1 MEQQEFVFSGETS
14 TLPNEAVLH
23 EVRAASSGEPFKVA
37 FKAVRLRAEGGA
49 LFVVP
54 VTFTQDACRP
64 FAGFERKM
72 LALVR
77 GKFSRVKDE
86 DMIRT
91 TLKVCHVD
99 DDATSIFFKFRL
111 RDPAEAVDPEH
122 VYNLTLALSGLK
134 VKRTRVESLWPIDHI
149 EVDVDLPP
157 PEEEGAEDVVVP
169 EPEPEPEPDDT
180 DIARIRA
187 EIEAGIA
194 AEEAELQKRYQS
206 LEALSGV
213 LRHIKEALA
222 SGSMA
227 LDDAAAVLEEYQAV
241 K

>member
-1 MEQQEFVFSGETS
+1 MEQEFVFSGETS
-14 TLPNEAVLH
+14 TMPDEAVLH
-23 EVRAASSGEPFKVA
+23 EVKTAGDSGEAFKVA

-86 DMIRT
+86 DMIRA

-111 RDPAEAVDPEH
+111 QDPPAEVVDPEH
-122 VYNLTLALSGLK
+122 VYNLTLALVGLK
-134 VKRTRVESLWPIDHI
+134 VKRTRVESLWSVDRL
-149 EVDVDLPP
+149 EVDMDLPP
-157 PEEEGAEDVVVP
+157 LEEEAEDVA
-169 EPEPEPEPDDT
+169 ETAPEPDDT
-180 DIARIRA
+180 DIMNIRA
-187 EIEAGIA
+187 ELEAGIA

-227 LDDAAAVLEEYQAV
+227 LDDAAAVLEEYQSV